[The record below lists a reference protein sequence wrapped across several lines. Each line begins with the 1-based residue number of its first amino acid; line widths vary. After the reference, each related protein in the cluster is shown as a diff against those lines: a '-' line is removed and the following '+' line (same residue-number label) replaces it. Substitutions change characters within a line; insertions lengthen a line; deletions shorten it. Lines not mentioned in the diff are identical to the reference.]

1 MISDDQWLL
10 AFLRGTK
17 FSLERAKE
25 KLDLYYSVQGT
36 APEMYR
42 IKHTDTKFHEIL
54 SLGYV
59 NLKVIICK
67 VLVRNT

>member
-25 KLDLYYSVQGT
+25 KLDLYYSVQAI
-36 APEMYR
+36 APELFK
-42 IKHTDTKFHEIL
+42 IKHTDPRFNEIWN
-54 SLGYV
+54 LGLV
-59 NLKVIICK
+59 VLNL
-67 VLVRNT
+67 

>member
-25 KLDLYYSVQGT
+25 KLDLYYSVQSI
-36 APEMYR
+36 APEMFN
-42 IKHTDTKFHEIL
+42 ITHTDPKFHAIL

-59 NLKVIICK
+59 CQ
-67 VLVRNT
+67 